1 MNIVETKQQEIE
13 ALCQKNNIGFLGLFG
28 SVARGDD
35 TPTSDV
41 DLLVRF
47 DKRITLFELIH
58 IENEFKDVLQR
69 KVDLITVGG
78 LNHRIK
84 PYVFKDLK
92 PIYGQSVQG

>member
-1 MNIVETKQQEIE
+1 MNILQIKQQQIE
-13 ALCQKNNIGFLGLFG
+13 ELCQKNDIGFLGLFG

-35 TPTSDV
+35 TEDSDV

-47 DKRITLFELIH
+47 DKRINLFELIH
-58 IENEFKDVLQR
+58 VENEFKNILQR
-69 KVDLITVGG
+69 KVDLITLGG

-92 PIYGQSVQG
+92 PIYGQQIQR